1 LPPPYERST
10 ARESADVNI
19 ERSARTAG
27 KRLAVPVR
35 SDESLKRI
43 ETGEMYGLLA
53 IAAPPPIG
61 LGAPARQSYWLE
73 PIVQSRAG
81 GDAGTDD
88 LHVKRHRFGRRG
100 GIKVSAILLTHE
112 GVRKMQAE
120 LARLEAMRHGVIERM
135 RRAWEH
141 GGISPENRDYA
152 DVLQERDVLDQQ
164 IYVVRRR
171 LDLGELAEAEND
183 GEVDIGERV
192 ALRNTLTGDVREYR
206 IVGTGEG
213 DPVNGDISHESPV
226 GSALLGRRVGDVVE
240 VAVPRGFLRLE
251 VLNVFG

>member
-1 LPPPYERST
+1 MST
-10 ARESADVNI
+10 
-19 ERSARTAG
+19 
-27 KRLAVPVR
+27 
-35 SDESLKRI
+35 
-43 ETGEMYGLLA
+43 
-53 IAAPPPIG
+53 
-61 LGAPARQSYWLE
+61 
-73 PIVQSRAG
+73 
-81 GDAGTDD
+81 
-88 LHVKRHRFGRRG
+88 
-100 GIKVSAILLTHE
+100 ILLTQE

-120 LARLEAMRHGVIERM
+120 LARLEALRHGVIERM

-171 LDLGELAEAEND
+171 LDLGELAEAESD

-192 ALRNTLTGDVREYR
+192 ALRNTLTGDVSEYR

-213 DPVNGDISHESPV
+213 DPANGDISHESPV
-226 GSALLGRRVGDVVE
+226 GSALLGRRVGDVVD

>member
-1 LPPPYERST
+1 MST
-10 ARESADVNI
+10 
-19 ERSARTAG
+19 
-27 KRLAVPVR
+27 
-35 SDESLKRI
+35 
-43 ETGEMYGLLA
+43 
-53 IAAPPPIG
+53 
-61 LGAPARQSYWLE
+61 
-73 PIVQSRAG
+73 
-81 GDAGTDD
+81 
-88 LHVKRHRFGRRG
+88 
-100 GIKVSAILLTHE
+100 ILLTQE

-120 LARLEAMRHGVIERM
+120 LARLEALRDGVIERM

-213 DPVNGDISHESPV
+213 DPANGDISHESPV
-226 GSALLGRRVGDVVE
+226 GSALLGRRVGDVVD

>member
-1 LPPPYERST
+1 MST
-10 ARESADVNI
+10 
-19 ERSARTAG
+19 
-27 KRLAVPVR
+27 
-35 SDESLKRI
+35 
-43 ETGEMYGLLA
+43 
-53 IAAPPPIG
+53 
-61 LGAPARQSYWLE
+61 
-73 PIVQSRAG
+73 
-81 GDAGTDD
+81 
-88 LHVKRHRFGRRG
+88 
-100 GIKVSAILLTHE
+100 ILLTHE

-120 LARLEAMRHGVIERM
+120 LARLEALRDGVIERM

-192 ALRNTLTGDVREYR
+192 ALRNTLTGDVSEYR

-213 DPVNGDISHESPV
+213 DPANGDISHESPV
-226 GSALLGRRVGDVVE
+226 GSALLGRRVGDVVDI
-240 VAVPRGFLRLE
+240 AVPRGFLRLE

>member
-1 LPPPYERST
+1 MST
-10 ARESADVNI
+10 
-19 ERSARTAG
+19 
-27 KRLAVPVR
+27 
-35 SDESLKRI
+35 
-43 ETGEMYGLLA
+43 
-53 IAAPPPIG
+53 
-61 LGAPARQSYWLE
+61 
-73 PIVQSRAG
+73 
-81 GDAGTDD
+81 
-88 LHVKRHRFGRRG
+88 
-100 GIKVSAILLTHE
+100 ILLTHE

-120 LARLEAMRHGVIERM
+120 LARLEALRDGVIERM

-171 LDLGELAEAEND
+171 LDLGELAEAEDD

-192 ALRNTLTGDVREYR
+192 ALRNTLTGDVSEYR

-213 DPVNGDISHESPV
+213 DPANGDISHESPV
-226 GSALLGRRVGDVVE
+226 GSALLGRRVGDVVDI
-240 VAVPRGFLRLE
+240 AVPRGFLRLE